1 MKEVAPMKYA
11 SNVMELIG
19 NTPLLALDALAARHA
34 LKARVM
40 AKLEYFNPAGSAK
53 DRVALEMLDSAE
65 REGRLKSGS
74 TVIEPTSGNTG
85 IALAAICAARG
96 YKAIIIMPANMSAER
111 FQLVRAYGAQLILSP
126 AEQGMK
132 GAVALAEEL
141 QKQIPDSIV
150 AGQFVNPANPAA
162 HRKGTGPEIWRDTD
176 GRVDMLVAGIGT
188 GGTITGTGAYLKSQN
203 KNVRLVG
210 VEPAESPLLTQ
221 GHAGKH
227 GIQGIGAN
235 FVPDILDRGLLDEVM
250 DVKTQDAIAAM
261 RELAAVEGVLCGI
274 SSGAALWAAMQQ
286 AARDENA
293 GKLIV
298 CVLPDTG
305 ERYLSAK
312 VFD

>member
-1 MKEVAPMKYA
+1 MKYA
-11 SNVMELIG
+11 SNVTELIG

>member
-1 MKEVAPMKYA
+1 MKYA
-11 SNVMELIG
+11 SNVTELIG

-34 LKARVM
+34 LKARIM

-141 QKQIPDSIV
+141 QKQIPDSII

>member
-1 MKEVAPMKYA
+1 MKYA
-11 SNVMELIG
+11 SNVTELIG

-141 QKQIPDSIV
+141 QKQIPDSII

-162 HRKGTGPEIWRDTD
+162 HRRGTGPEIWRDTD

>member
-1 MKEVAPMKYA
+1 MKYA
-11 SNVMELIG
+11 SNVTELIG

-141 QKQIPDSIV
+141 QKQIPDSII

>member
-11 SNVMELIG
+11 SNVTELIG

-34 LKARVM
+34 LKARIM

-141 QKQIPDSIV
+141 QKQIPDSII

-203 KNVRLVG
+203 NNVRLVG

-235 FVPDILDRGLLDEVM
+235 FVPDILGRSLLDEVM

-293 GKLIV
+293 DKLIV

>member
-1 MKEVAPMKYA
+1 MKYV
-11 SNVMELIG
+11 SNVTELIG

-141 QKQIPDSIV
+141 QKQIPDSII

>member
-11 SNVMELIG
+11 SNVTELIG

-132 GAVALAEEL
+132 GAVTLAEEL
-141 QKQIPDSIV
+141 QKQIPDSII
-150 AGQFVNPANPAA
+150 AGQFVNTANPAA
-162 HRKGTGPEIWRDTD
+162 HRRSTGPEIWRDTD

>member
-11 SNVMELIG
+11 SNVTELIG

-34 LKARVM
+34 LKARIM

-141 QKQIPDSIV
+141 QKQIPDSII

-162 HRKGTGPEIWRDTD
+162 HRRGTGPEIWRDTD
-176 GRVDMLVAGIGT
+176 GRVNMLVAGIGT

>member
-1 MKEVAPMKYA
+1 MKYA
-11 SNVMELIG
+11 SNVTELIG

-132 GAVALAEEL
+132 GAVTLAEEL
-141 QKQIPDSIV
+141 QKQIPDSII

-162 HRKGTGPEIWRDTD
+162 HRRSTGPEIWRDTD